1 MTESMQESEGKGRG
15 RSNSLK
21 SHVVDYLKVW
31 IMSPEHIS
39 HPYPTEKEKVQII
52 SDTGIELKKLNNW
65 FVNNRIR
72 YWKPRMEALEKR
84 QHKHRHEEQGEHQA
98 ATVTTEQTQVET
110 VSPEFRNALGYNVRE
125 ALKRALM
132 ETMETTQHFSLQSQT
147 SIHAISEPSTSG
159 SASVISSSDGDVSDE
174 GSVEPVQKNLKT
186 SFLRSESLLEPVQKN
201 LKTSFL
207 RVESLLDVTQ
217 TLTTFKRK
225 REEDAPQTPRRK
237 YSRKDI
243 NLWRVVCKTSPRV
256 NDEGLPTFDEAALL
270 FGYSSDN

>member
-186 SFLRSESLLEPVQKN
+186 SFLR
-201 LKTSFL
+201 
-207 RVESLLDVTQ
+207 VESLLDVTQ